1 MYLGKISYYGWM
13 LCLAGWLLAG
23 CSGENMPEES
33 ESGER
38 VLEFGVRSQ
47 DLTTRTV
54 LSGPD
59 AVQHVTRVHLYI
71 FDGVSGTARCVASEE
86 VDWPHWEGADGGLPT
101 RDRKHVL
108 RYKDFMPGKEYTF
121 LAIGLD
127 NTRPS
132 AEDIREDHS
141 GATYQLP
148 QSISVGSTLKEA
160 NAVLAPGKG
169 RQDIAGSELF
179 AGSLPLRLEDFVK
192 GRPVIDLYRR
202 VAGVMGYFVNIPAT
216 IEGRKVGALQVRLY
230 TGQNTRVPLRKVPYN
245 GSLFSDYITSPM
257 ASDAGGAVLVEIPAS
272 EFAGSPSVVNSRGS
286 YVLPAAAATGRE
298 TTLSLVLVDEA
309 GGELQRNKVRLV
321 SSAAPSGS
329 GRIAPRGETDGGT
342 GIIEGDDTID
352 PDQEKA
358 YHYPIVANQFYSI
371 GSKDS
376 PIDLSDA
383 KRVIVTIN
391 PIWDKNHELIF

>member
-1 MYLGKISYYGWM
+1 MCGVGGGGLASLG
-13 LCLAGWLLAG
+13 G
-23 CSGENMPEES
+23 C
-33 ESGER
+33 R
-38 VLEFGVRSQ
+38 W
-47 DLTTRTV
+47 
-54 LSGPD
+54 
-59 AVQHVTRVHLYI
+59 
-71 FDGVSGTARCVASEE
+71 GTAHPGPEACVALQRLYARQGI
-86 VDWPHWEGADGGLPT
+86 HLPG
-101 RDRKHVL
+101 DR
-108 RYKDFMPGKEYTF
+108 
-121 LAIGLD
+121 LD

-257 ASDAGGAVLVEIPAS
+257 ASDAGGRCWWKFPLRS
-272 EFAGSPSVVNSRGS
+272 SPV
-286 YVLPAAAATGRE
+286 
-298 TTLSLVLVDEA
+298 
-309 GGELQRNKVRLV
+309 
-321 SSAAPSGS
+321 
-329 GRIAPRGETDGGT
+329 PR
-342 GIIEGDDTID
+342 
-352 PDQEKA
+352 P
-358 YHYPIVANQFYSI
+358 
-371 GSKDS
+371 
-376 PIDLSDA
+376 
-383 KRVIVTIN
+383 
-391 PIWDKNHELIF
+391 W